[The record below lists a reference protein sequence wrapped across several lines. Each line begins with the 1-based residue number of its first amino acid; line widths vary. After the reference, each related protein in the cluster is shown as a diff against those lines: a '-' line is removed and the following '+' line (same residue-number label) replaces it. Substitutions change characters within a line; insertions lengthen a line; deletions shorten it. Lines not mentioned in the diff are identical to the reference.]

1 MSPTNPNSLYQ
12 TDPNSSPPSISIPP
26 ILHWKP
32 LVLGEVVAMSRQ
44 RFAAL
49 DADFFSR
56 NQVVSFY
63 RNNYV
68 QTIGHRVHCSN
79 WFYYN
84 WGFCGCILFNCLND
98 SFSLLHDSSTLSFI
112 LRVRKKCHA
121 RWYISPHPLL
131 NHVQMIKAYK
141 HPKPPQQQSPYDIHV
156 SSCFYQAHFSHWRF
170 FFTKMQDDCE
180 AHRAQHGQLHC
191 ERAATPPGWVPPP
204 PTWLWVKTLQD
215 KDETGRRGFTTPRM
229 L

>member
-1 MSPTNPNSLYQ
+1 MHHQLDCIYQ
-12 TDPNSSPPSISIPP
+12 TAHPLPSPS
-26 ILHWKP
+26 P
-32 LVLGEVVAMSRQ
+32 LSCIENLWYLGKLWRCLGRDSLPWM
-44 RFAAL
+44 L
-49 DADFFSR
+49 TFFPG